1 MRLSSIPPVAYKC
14 AIVLATIIWGFS
26 FVVMKDVTET
36 LPSAW
41 LLGIR
46 FTAAGLL
53 AVALLWKRV
62 RAAWSAKVLACGAIL
77 GALDYAAFLSQTVGL
92 TYTTPGINAFL
103 TSLYCVIV
111 PFAWWVLAR
120 KKPTVFNLVAAVV
133 AVAGV
138 WFVSVGASGG
148 SLGLGPGEL
157 LTLLCAVFFA
167 IHIVFVSKFS
177 RFADVLVLTALQFIT
192 EGLLGLATGVLFEPV
207 PALSVFTPELVGS
220 IAFLAL
226 FATIIAFGIQN
237 VSLAY
242 VPPAQASLL
251 LSLESVFGVVF
262 SVLLYGE
269 QLTVQLIVGFALI
282 FIAVLISEVLP
293 NVRRRGEQS
302 SPNSTVSLSSNPNAA
317 PSPRPSA
324 GPCPNPST
332 DPSPHPKSEE

>member
-1 MRLSSIPPVAYKC
+1 MALDKIPAWVYKC
-14 AIVLATIIWGFS
+14 AIVFATIIWGFS
-26 FVVMKDVTET
+26 FVVMKGATEA
-36 LPSAW
+36 LSAAW

-46 FTAAGLL
+46 FTVAGVIAL
-53 AVALLWKRV
+53 ALFNKRV
-62 RAAWSAKVLACGAIL
+62 RAALSPKVLACGAIL

-103 TSLYCVIV
+103 TALYCVIV
-111 PFAWWVLAR
+111 PFAWWAIAR
-120 KKPTVFNLVAAVV
+120 RRPTAWSVVAAVL

-138 WFVSVGASGG
+138 WFVSAGAAGE
-148 SLGLGPGEL
+148 SLGLGPGEM
-157 LTLLCAVFFA
+157 LTILCAVFFA

-192 EGLLGLATGVLFEPV
+192 EGLLGLATGVIFEPA
-207 PALSVFTPELVGS
+207 PALATFTPALVGS
-220 IAFLAL
+220 IAFLAV

-269 QLTVQLIVGFALI
+269 QLTVRLIVGFALI
-282 FIAVLISEVLP
+282 FVAVLVSEVLP
-293 NVRRRGEQS
+293 ELGGKKR
-302 SPNSTVSLSSNPNAA
+302 AA
-317 PSPRPSA
+317 P
-324 GPCPNPST
+324 
-332 DPSPHPKSEE
+332 PK